1 MLLCLFTPVHAG
13 CLQFQCSVC
22 GLWKAAHHKHGSKC
36 SDCHNQQQRHPSSP
50 PTPCPATS
58 AAALPPPL
66 FDRQQGCLDQLTL
79 VQRAAIVTLDKVG
92 HSRSE
97 IAQEIPCSLN
107 TVVHWLRRW
116 EEERSL
122 EDAERSG
129 RPRCTSQRTDE
140 RIEAFADEK
149 VSVVPKDIVR
159 ELELPCSART
169 VRRRLDE
176 VGLFGR
182 VQQEEHAY
190 TDETLRSRIAFAEGY
205 SRWTED
211 DWARVIFSDESHFHL
226 GHHGREY
233 VQRPVGA
240 ALDPKYTLK
249 TERLK
254 GKVSLWGCVCA
265 GGLGHAEL
273 YVDSLDARRYQSI
286 LALNLVPSA
295 HQFWPT
301 GQWWFQQ
308 DNWTVHTAG
317 TSQAWFHNHGI
328 DLIDWPAWSPD
339 LNPIESLWSDLKHR
353 VYAHHPQTMEELEEW
368 IGKEWAATDL
378 TFISHICR
386 SMPRRLQL
394 LLDNN
399 GHKISY

>member
-1 MLLCLFTPVHAG
+1 MFGRPSG
-13 CLQFQCSVC
+13 CI
-22 GLWKAAHHKHGSKC
+22 
-36 SDCHNQQQRHPSSP
+36 
-50 PTPCPATS
+50 
-58 AAALPPPL
+58 
-66 FDRQQGCLDQLTL
+66 DQLTEL
-79 VQRAAIVTLDKVG
+79 ERSAIITLDKVG
-92 HSRSE
+92 WLHKD
-97 IAQEIPCSLN
+97 IAQALHCSENSVSLWVN
-107 TVVHWLRRW
+107 RW
-116 EEERSL
+116 REEHSLADVERT
-122 EDAERSG
+122 G
-129 RPRCTSQRTDE
+129 RPRCTTDGT
-140 RIEAFADEK
+140 DQ
-149 VSVVPKDIVR
+149 SVGILSDQKPTLAPKDIRR
-159 ELELPCSART
+159 EMELDCCART

-211 DWARVIFSDESHFHL
+211 DWSRVIFSDETHFYL

-254 GKVSLWGCVCA
+254 GKVSLWGCICA

-286 LALNLVPSA
+286 LALNLVNSA
-295 HQFWPT
+295 HQFWPR

-339 LNPIESLWSDLKHR
+339 LNPIENLWNDLKRR

-378 TFISHICR
+378 NFISHICR
-386 SMPRRLQL
+386 SMPQRLQL
-394 LLDNN
+394 LRDNN